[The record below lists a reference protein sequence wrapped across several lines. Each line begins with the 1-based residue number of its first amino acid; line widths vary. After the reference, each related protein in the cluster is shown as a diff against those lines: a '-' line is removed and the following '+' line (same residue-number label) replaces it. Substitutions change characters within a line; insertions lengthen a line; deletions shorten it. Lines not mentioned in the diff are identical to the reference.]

1 MLVHSAWRLSQSSM
15 YIGVRVTP
23 CSNGSW
29 LGWTFRWSLKNFDN
43 CTNQSSWIFVS
54 KHKYMAI
61 SFYLLEVWRAKLLEG
76 GSLGSFFVTLYPK
89 WKTFNL
95 TTRIEHS
102 QKNLFKF
109 RSYTLLKMISFL
121 KLLTHCCNIR
131 MSSGNLLGW
140 SGAGYEGLARAK
152 EVNPSRRRRR
162 HHNRLRVR
170 VVTRRQQ
177 RSTEERPSVTRR
189 RVWRRKKL
197 RAARR
202 PHESHPL

>member
-1 MLVHSAWRLSQSSM
+1 
-15 YIGVRVTP
+15 
-23 CSNGSW
+23 
-29 LGWTFRWSLKNFDN
+29 
-43 CTNQSSWIFVS
+43 
-54 KHKYMAI
+54 MAI
-61 SFYLLEVWRAKLLEG
+61 SFYLLEAWRAKLLEG

-89 WKTFNL
+89 WKTFDL

-109 RSYTLLKMISFL
+109 RSYTLLKMISFY
-121 KLLTHCCNIR
+121 KLLKHCCDIR

-140 SGAGYEGLARAK
+140 SEGLARAK
-152 EVNPSRRRRR
+152 EVNSSRRRRR